1 MMSEITLHATLLV
14 DRCKWYELMLCNASL
29 LVLAANGFTSA
40 WCCEAEMLIG
50 WMYGVEALSFPD
62 FLIARKL
69 LAEERK

>member
-1 MMSEITLHATLLV
+1 MQRILI
-14 DRCKWYELMLCNASL
+14 
-29 LVLAANGFTSA
+29 VLAANGFASA

-50 WMYGVEALSFPD
+50 RMNGVEALSFPD